1 MRRQSTSPDPM
12 RAAAGA
18 LAVLLGLA
26 VPGAVGA
33 QSGLDAT
40 CGAGLEARQA
50 ECRLAAAT
58 VRATQERIGIAL
70 WGGHPVPAN
79 ASTVGMR
86 LGSTPRI
93 SAAASL
99 GLVPV
104 HLPPLTDRTEAGGER
119 SLLPAAAAHAT
130 VGVFQ
135 GWSPLPTVGGV
146 LSLDLVG
153 RLSVAALP
161 GLEFQ
166 EGAAVGGQVGVRV
179 GALRE
184 SFTMPGVSL
193 TALYGRSNTLT
204 YGDRTAGAT
213 DGFARGAISDF
224 NTTLAASR
232 RFAPFRLSAGLALDR
247 YATAAHV
254 GFPDGAGGMATERG
268 SVVSNRQS
276 VFGGAEW
283 STLIFHS
290 SAELGWQGAS
300 EPEGLPS
307 DVRFQPSR
315 WWGKVAFRISI

>member
-1 MRRQSTSPDPM
+1 MRRLWTWAD
-12 RAAAGA
+12 RRLAAAGA
-18 LAVLLGLA
+18 MAALLGIAAPGLA
-26 VPGAVGA
+26 GA
-33 QSGLDAT
+33 QSGLDGT
-40 CGAGLEARQA
+40 CGEGAEARQA
-50 ECRLAAAT
+50 ECRLAVAT
-58 VRATQERIGIAL
+58 VRATQERVGIAL

-93 SAAASL
+93 NASASL
-99 GLVPV
+99 AFVPV
-104 HLPPLTDRTEAGGER
+104 RLPPLTDRSDAGGER

-146 LSLDLVG
+146 LSVDLVG
-153 RLSVAALP
+153 RLSVAPLP
-161 GLEFQ
+161 GLAFE
-166 EGAAVGGQVGVRV
+166 EAAAVGWQAGVRV

-193 TALYGRSNTLT
+193 TASYGRSNALT
-204 YGDRTAGAT
+204 YGDRSGAGD
-213 DGFARGAISDF
+213 DGFTHGAISDL

-247 YATAAHV
+247 YATSANV
-254 GFPDGAGGMATERG
+254 GFHDGVGGIATERG
-268 SVVSNRQS
+268 SVVSSRQS
-276 VFGGAEW
+276 VFGGVEW

-290 SAELGWQGAS
+290 SAELGRQRAS
-300 EPEGLPS
+300 DPHGLPS
-307 DVRFQPSR
+307 DVRFEPSR